1 MILGDIMPT
10 QKRSGEGEMMTV
22 EFSQMIDR
30 PLSDVFRFMAE
41 QHVQNH
47 PRWDPNI
54 ELKQETDGPIGV
66 GTVLRRRNTRYE
78 EPVEGT
84 MEVVEYEP
92 NEAMGTV
99 IKEGGFEMSGRIT
112 FEGMGPSQTKVTR
125 SATVPAS
132 IDEALIRSEME
143 RTARTIGDLIE
154 SEF

>member
-1 MILGDIMPT
+1 MPP
-10 QKRSGEGEMMTV
+10 QANSGEGDVKTV
-22 EFSQMIDR
+22 EFSQLIDR
-30 PLSDVFRFMAE
+30 PVSDVFHFMAE

-47 PRWDPNI
+47 PRWDRNI
-54 ELKQETDGPIGV
+54 ELEQETDGPIGV

-92 NEAMGTV
+92 NEVMGVV

-112 FEGMGPSQTKVTR
+112 FEEVGPSQTRVTR

-132 IDEALIRSEME
+132 VDEALVRSEME
-143 RTARTIGDLIE
+143 RTARIIEELIE
-154 SEF
+154 SEV

>member
-1 MILGDIMPT
+1 M
-10 QKRSGEGEMMTV
+10 QTV
-22 EFSQMIDR
+22 EYSQVIDR
-30 PLSDVFRFMAE
+30 PVSDVFHFMAE

-47 PRWDPNI
+47 ARWDSNI
-54 ELKQETDGPIGV
+54 ELEQKTDGPIGV

-84 MEVVEYEP
+84 MEVVEYKP

-112 FEGMGPSQTKVTR
+112 FEGVGSSQTRVTR
-125 SATVPAS
+125 SAKVPTS
-132 IDEALIRSEME
+132 VDEALIRSEME
-143 RTARTIGDLIE
+143 RTGRIIEDLIE